1 MGVDLGDLFE
11 KREIKIEELRGKV
24 IAIDAFN
31 AIYQFLST
39 IRQPDG
45 TPLKNSRGEVTSHL
59 SGILYRTTNL
69 LESGLKPVYVFD
81 GEPPVFKK
89 ETVEERSKIREEM
102 EEKWRSALEEGR
114 VDEALKY
121 ARASSKLKPE
131 MVESSKKLLKHLGI
145 PFVNAPSEGEAQ
157 ASYMVR
163 KGDAD
168 AVASQDYD
176 SLVFG
181 SPLLVRNLTIT
192 GRRKLPGKNIYVEIS
207 PELISL
213 EENLEKLGITREQ
226 LVDIALLVGT
236 DYNEGVKGVG
246 VKRALSMVKEG
257 VSVAELIKDVEYEEI
272 REFFLNPPHTNDY
285 ELKWRE
291 PDEEEVLRFLCD
303 EHDFSEERVKKA
315 IERIKSSGFLS
326 QSTLD
331 RWF

>member
-1 MGVDLGDLFE
+1 
-11 KREIKIEELRGKV
+11 
-24 IAIDAFN
+24 
-31 AIYQFLST
+31 
-39 IRQPDG
+39 
-45 TPLKNSRGEVTSHL
+45 
-59 SGILYRTTNL
+59 
-69 LESGLKPVYVFD
+69 
-81 GEPPVFKK
+81 
-89 ETVEERSKIREEM
+89 
-102 EEKWRSALEEGR
+102 
-114 VDEALKY
+114 
-121 ARASSKLKPE
+121 
-131 MVESSKKLLKHLGI
+131 
-145 PFVNAPSEGEAQ
+145 VNAPSEGEAQ